1 MSVILFP
8 EDDEPR
14 YFHPESAKPQTSA
27 NAKFDT
33 PDAPT
38 KTQTHETP
46 TKTHEPPTKTHEPP
60 TKIHGTDY
68 LKTLIDTELSGV
80 VLGTVESEA
89 PSDFRR
95 ERDPFVRILQR
106 IARHPISVP
115 VHGGYIPHFLNFQK
129 LLDYAGRLPMI
140 ANTDPDILV
149 TYDEIYGKLLANY
162 VVQPLN
168 TSELDKMPSLDLFE
182 LATDARLARDDL
194 VFEDS
199 TVDLIARLFV
209 DFSPLPPST
218 NEREMH
224 YFCELLM
231 TELMKRGFPVF
242 VDGFRQSS
250 LEDTS
255 GTVRDD
261 VDKFGSVVFQMREP
275 DLRENELLTPE
286 ELANLEWATL
296 FVGRDPSIETGMWIA
311 VAANRNMHPPL
322 YFPPHSLNW
331 SQSPPQIVANNY
343 DATGKYFLKLSAD
356 PNCETVLTC
365 VIPMMPPSGGGEKT
379 LMTFYDWFNWA
390 HPQVQISLEQQKS
403 MDTDEEWKEK
413 TQKFFQHL
421 LVVDGIIV
429 NRSILEEPLQK

>member
-129 LLDYAGRLPMI
+129 LFDYAQNLPKI
-140 ANTDPDILV
+140 ANTDPDFHV
-149 TYDEIYGKLLANY
+149 
-162 VVQPLN
+162 
-168 TSELDKMPSLDLFE
+168 
-182 LATDARLARDDL
+182 
-194 VFEDS
+194 
-199 TVDLIARLFV
+199 
-209 DFSPLPPST
+209 
-218 NEREMH
+218 
-224 YFCELLM
+224 
-231 TELMKRGFPVF
+231 
-242 VDGFRQSS
+242 
-250 LEDTS
+250 
-255 GTVRDD
+255 
-261 VDKFGSVVFQMREP
+261 
-275 DLRENELLTPE
+275 
-286 ELANLEWATL
+286 
-296 FVGRDPSIETGMWIA
+296 
-311 VAANRNMHPPL
+311 
-322 YFPPHSLNW
+322 
-331 SQSPPQIVANNY
+331 
-343 DATGKYFLKLSAD
+343 
-356 PNCETVLTC
+356 
-365 VIPMMPPSGGGEKT
+365 
-379 LMTFYDWFNWA
+379 
-390 HPQVQISLEQQKS
+390 
-403 MDTDEEWKEK
+403 
-413 TQKFFQHL
+413 
-421 LVVDGIIV
+421 
-429 NRSILEEPLQK
+429 